1 MNYLKYTQ
9 YVYLIF
15 GFYFIYDG
23 ITKMNSGAEGYW
35 MSFIIAALAIFMFFF
50 RRKFARKFE
59 DNRNE
64 NNSRPNDN
72 SNEVEK
78 P

>member
-15 GFYFIYDG
+15 SGFFIYDG
-23 ITKMNSGAEGYW
+23 VMKMNEGQSPW
-35 MSFIIAALAIFMFFF
+35 LSFFIAALAIFMFFF
-50 RRKFARKFE
+50 RRKFSKKF
-59 DNRNE
+59 DDQNK
-64 NNSRPNDN
+64 NN
-72 SNEVEK
+72 K